1 MKNWVILGLV
11 AVAAYWM
18 YDSWFS
24 SDGDDPGS
32 TPDEVVASAPDVH
45 VPVSEAPKAEPEAK
59 AKNSFDEPVRLDLGG
74 GSDTATALQKPEAED
89 VSWALHLERKQA
101 LDRGETAVA
110 AKLKQ
115 RILREFPAS
124 DAARWIHFERGRAAL
139 QEYRKLKWQKGGM
152 AKAQE
157 ARKYLTPAL
166 FLEKADPNEREEL
179 IEVLADL
186 NEDVLLKGREV
197 PGATTTY
204 TPKRG
209 DNLDTL
215 CRRVFRKS
223 GSYTTPGFVA
233 YMNRLKSPR
242 HLRAREPV
250 RVPVGRPT
258 IVVVKSAFRL
268 YFLFD
273 GAYVKDFQVGLG
285 REDST
290 PESTFTIAIKQE
302 KPDWYPDDG
311 VRIAYGDPRNILGSR
326 WMGFKNS
333 TTYRGFGIH
342 GTTEPS
348 SIGKQASS
356 GCIRMLRAD
365 IEQLYDW
372 TPPGTKVQIRR

>member
-24 SDGDDPGS
+24 SDGDDPGT
-32 TPDEVVASAPDVH
+32 TPEEVVASVPEVAAPAAK
-45 VPVSEAPKAEPEAK
+45 APEPEPKPQAK
-59 AKNSFDEPVRLDLGG
+59 EPSDEPVRLDLGG
-74 GSDTATALQKPEAED
+74 GSDSDTAIQTPESEN

-101 LDRGETAVA
+101 LDKGESAVA
-110 AKLKQ
+110 AALTQ

-124 DAARWIHFERGRAAL
+124 DAARWIHFERGRVAL
-139 QEYRKLKWQKGGM
+139 QEYRRLKWKKGGL

-166 FLEKADPNEREEL
+166 FLAKADPNERRQL
-179 IEVLADL
+179 IDVLADL
-186 NEDVLLKGREV
+186 AEDVLLKGSEV
-197 PGATTTY
+197 PGATRTY

-215 CRRVFRKS
+215 CRRVFR
-223 GSYTTPGFVA
+223 GWGCHTTPGFIA

-242 HLRAREPV
+242 HLRAREPI
-250 RVPVGRPT
+250 RVPVGKPT
-258 IVVVKSAFRL
+258 IIVVKSEFRL

-273 GAYVKDFQVGLG
+273 GAYVKDFKVGLG

-290 PESTFTIAIKQE
+290 PESTFEVAIKQE

-365 IEQLYDW
+365 VEELYDW
-372 TPPGTKVQIRR
+372 TPVKTKVQIRR